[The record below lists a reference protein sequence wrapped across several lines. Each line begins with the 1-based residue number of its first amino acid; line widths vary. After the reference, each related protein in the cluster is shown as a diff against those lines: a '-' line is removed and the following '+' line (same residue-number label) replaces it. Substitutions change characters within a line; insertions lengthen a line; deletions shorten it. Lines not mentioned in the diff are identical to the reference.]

1 MNIKIKKKEVAYLWI
16 QVMLLLIFVFAF
28 ICVKDNESACTRW
41 FTALSIASFINMV
54 ILVYI
59 NIRRGFKVISPLN
72 LFVVFSFLY
81 NCGQVWLISMNI
93 ELTRNSFTIDRYSN
107 ATIITTLLIFQMF
120 IILLNIGSSKVYTN
134 KKTNKRSILQNRTSK
149 RSLFKVGVIIFGVT
163 ASILL
168 YNDLR
173 QIILSLSLGT
183 GNYADVYKIGRDNAL
198 IYTAIYLFPVGV
210 FLSMLT
216 APSDRMEKIFAAYA
230 SVRSVLMMLIVGSRG
245 TYIPMLLCIIV
256 YYFIKMK
263 NKASKISPKYFII
276 IAIMLVGYSYVSA
289 SRNFSSKFEIGTFLT
304 YMLNHNPFFDAL
316 QELGSTQDDII
327 LIYDNTPNVLQ
338 YAAGKSYLGALI
350 SFVPGLDSILSEY
363 SQYTDIGMICNT
375 VFHKGESL
383 GGSYFAEGY
392 YNFSLGVLLLAPL
405 IGFFVRRL
413 DSNYNE
419 IFYSS
424 DYFKS
429 MATMYLFYTCQVFIR
444 GQFNDIMY
452 AIKILCISWIICF
465 VLGKVSKVYSVVG
478 NS

>member
-168 YNDLR
+168 YND
-173 QIILSLSLGT
+173 
-183 GNYADVYKIGRDNAL
+183 
-198 IYTAIYLFPVGV
+198 
-210 FLSMLT
+210 
-216 APSDRMEKIFAAYA
+216 
-230 SVRSVLMMLIVGSRG
+230 
-245 TYIPMLLCIIV
+245 
-256 YYFIKMK
+256 
-263 NKASKISPKYFII
+263 
-276 IAIMLVGYSYVSA
+276 
-289 SRNFSSKFEIGTFLT
+289 
-304 YMLNHNPFFDAL
+304 
-316 QELGSTQDDII
+316 
-327 LIYDNTPNVLQ
+327 
-338 YAAGKSYLGALI
+338 
-350 SFVPGLDSILSEY
+350 
-363 SQYTDIGMICNT
+363 
-375 VFHKGESL
+375 
-383 GGSYFAEGY
+383 
-392 YNFSLGVLLLAPL
+392 
-405 IGFFVRRL
+405 
-413 DSNYNE
+413 
-419 IFYSS
+419 
-424 DYFKS
+424 
-429 MATMYLFYTCQVFIR
+429 
-444 GQFNDIMY
+444 
-452 AIKILCISWIICF
+452 
-465 VLGKVSKVYSVVG
+465 
-478 NS
+478 